1 MRTRLFILLLFSS
14 TTVAAD
20 EDSASKRTCDDATYA
35 RLVAAKVAACDR
47 SGPMKCTQNT
57 TCAEIPDQI
66 IKLNACI
73 AARRAVM
80 DTCYKGGN
88 EGHREQVR
96 NMESAVRKC
105 FTELEARCR
114 RNDESCKE

>member
-1 MRTRLFILLLFSS
+1 MRTRLFILVLLASP
-14 TTVAAD
+14 TLAAD
-20 EDSASKRTCDDATYA
+20 EDSASKRTCDDATYT
-35 RLVAAKVAACDR
+35 RLVEAKTNACDR
-47 SGPMKCTQNT
+47 AGPMKCTQNM

-80 DTCYKGGN
+80 DTCYKGGD
-88 EGHREQVR
+88 EGHNRQVQ
-96 NMESAVRKC
+96 NLENAIETC
-105 FTELEARCR
+105 FKYLERCR